1 MKHTPD
7 TECESV
13 AGEEIQKNSAV
24 YRADDG
30 KIYKSLT
37 YPNTFSEVVE
47 YLLERKD
54 VLAMATKED
63 AKDVLTYQIGK
74 AISSRDTY
82 WKNHEHD
89 MYETLE
95 KENREQTIIDIARV
109 RDERDTYWKEMVRS
123 LMDYIEHDNQCII
136 SQAHRGRPTND
147 GGYETQY
154 GDKWYRS
161 PDKPECDCGLDTLL
175 DNLK

>member
-1 MKHTPD
+1 MNTPD
-7 TECESV
+7 TEWETVDRYSV
-13 AGEEIQKNSAV
+13 ETGLLKRFFKLYEEGRKTGDPQNFIDYFKA
-24 YRADDG
+24 
-30 KIYKSLT
+30 
-37 YPNTFSEVVE
+37 EH
-47 YLLERKD
+47 YLLIE
-54 VLAMATKED
+54 V
-63 AKDVLTYQIGK
+63 GK

-82 WKNHEHD
+82 
-89 MYETLE
+89 L
-95 KENREQTIIDIARV
+95 KER
-109 RDERDTYWKEMVRS
+109 VRS